1 MSASNTVAGE
11 ESRLGVNSLAM
22 HIALGVSDRDG
33 RVLENAIGEGFAL
46 GIDARMGTV
55 LSFTSDRL
63 KQHIGITPKGQI
75 VNARF
80 FADVEF
86 HRHIRICRGD

>member
-1 MSASNTVAGE
+1 M
-11 ESRLGVNSLAM
+11 AM

-33 RVLENAIGEGFAL
+33 RVLENAIGEVFAL
-46 GIDARMGTV
+46 GIDARTGAAH
-55 LSFTSDRL
+55 LFTSDRL
-63 KQHIGITPKGQI
+63 QQHIGVTPKGQI

-80 FADVEF
+80 FADVKF